1 MAKKRKGNK
10 REKIL
15 LAAEEVFANKGF
27 YMSRV
32 SDIAKRAKVAEGT
45 IYIYFE
51 SKEDIIL
58 SIFKEKM
65 GKWLES
71 LKEKLSQINDP
82 IEKLREIIGTH
93 FSTLYENPHLAQ
105 LIQIEL
111 RACSAFMRGGSAP
124 EMKAYLNLIEEVIE
138 EGKEKGVFR
147 KDFST
152 KVAARAL
159 LGIMDE
165 MATIWVLKKKF
176 DLRELTEEVFDI
188 FYKGIKGG
196 AK

>member
-1 MAKKRKGNK
+1 MVKTKRGNK
-10 REKIL
+10 RERIL
-15 LAAEEVFANKGF
+15 AAAEEVFANKGF

-32 SDIAKRAKVAEGT
+32 ADIAKRADVAEGT

-71 LKEKLSQINDP
+71 LKKKLSQMNDP
-82 IEKLREIIGTH
+82 VEKLKEIIRTH

-105 LIQIEL
+105 LVQIEL

-124 EMKAYLNLIEEVIE
+124 EMKSYLNLIEEVIE
-138 EGKEKGVFR
+138 EGKEKGLFR
-147 KDFST
+147 EDFST

-159 LGIMDE
+159 LGMMDE

-176 DLRELTEEVFDI
+176 DLRELTGEVFEI